1 MSDITQDSLQ
11 IARLEERMQT
21 MERDM
26 LNMTRKLDEVLDALK
41 EAKGGWR
48 AMMWIAGA
56 VASVAAAVT
65 WGLQHIQIK

>member
-1 MSDITQDSLQ
+1 
-11 IARLEERMQT
+11 MQT

-26 LNMTRKLDEVLDALK
+26 LAMSEKLDMVLSALT

-56 VASVAAAVT
+56 VASAAAAVT
-65 WGLQHIQIK
+65 WALQHVTLKA

>member
-1 MSDITQDSLQ
+1 
-11 IARLEERMQT
+11 MQT